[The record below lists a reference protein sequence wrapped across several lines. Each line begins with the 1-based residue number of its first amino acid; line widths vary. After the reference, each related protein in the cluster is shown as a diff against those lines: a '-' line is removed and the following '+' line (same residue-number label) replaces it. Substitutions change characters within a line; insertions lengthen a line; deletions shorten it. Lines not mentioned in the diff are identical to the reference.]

1 MQGQWGWLTRL
12 SRGQCWNPHQ
22 QPEMLTSMQRCDKAP
37 SPGAASASIL
47 INHTST
53 RCGKVNH
60 PVEGGKKNGVIW
72 GIKTGIQW
80 TWRCK
85 KNIKFSI
92 VSRAPR
98 HCLDSTGESNAWSWF
113 AFFYVSKMKFTIKI
127 MGGNS
132 PLSPPPRPSALS
144 LYFSILFS
152 SVQFI
157 IIHFGSMWFIGMAV
171 ENEMPKH
178 QDKRSTFSLFLSL
191 SAGLIKS

>member
-1 MQGQWGWLTRL
+1 MLLACRGAKLNCLGWGRGGGISVTVMQGQWGWLTRL

-85 KNIKFSI
+85 KNIKFSF

-132 PLSPPPRPSALS
+132 PPLSPPLS
-144 LYFSILFS
+144 PLLVPMHLVSISQFF
-152 SVQFI
+152 SVQF
-157 IIHFGSMWFIGMAV
+157 
-171 ENEMPKH
+171 N
-178 QDKRSTFSLFLSL
+178 LL
-191 SAGLIKS
+191 